1 MYKVAVYYYYHCH
14 HYHIEVYK
22 GTIPLLCIPIC
33 RIRKKLSKNII
44 LQLQLDKT
52 ELKKIR
58 YLYKNGEEFPCK
70 FMKES
75 IIKTYEV
82 YS

>member
-1 MYKVAVYYYYHCH
+1 MYKVVVYYYYN
-14 HYHIEVYK
+14 YHLEVYK
-22 GTIPLLCIPIC
+22 DTIPLLCIPTC

-44 LQLQLDKT
+44 LQLQLDQT

-58 YLYKNGEEFPCK
+58 YLYKNGEGVPGK
-70 FMKES
+70 FIMES

-82 YS
+82 HS